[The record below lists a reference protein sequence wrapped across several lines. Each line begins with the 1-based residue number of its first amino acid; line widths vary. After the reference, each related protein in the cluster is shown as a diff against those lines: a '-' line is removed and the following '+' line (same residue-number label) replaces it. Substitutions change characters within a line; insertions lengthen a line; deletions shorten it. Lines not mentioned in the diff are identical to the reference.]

1 MIRLLL
7 IAFVFLFILW
17 LIIELFSKDSNK
29 KLKLKFK
36 PSYLILILL
45 IVSLP
50 FILKF
55 LPKIISSAGGLNSV
69 VSPIIGIIKNLI
81 PFI

>member
-29 KLKLKFK
+29 KLKFK